1 MFSSFAICSNT
12 RLLLIRV
19 SASGRTCSFN
29 PSIVIP
35 ENCMYCSMERPLC
48 AILCANSLIMFSH
61 CVSIIASG
69 ISIVDLS
76 MIFLI
81 ASSSFVRF
89 ASFSFS
95 TSRCFLKSSLYSAN
109 VSNSDTSE
117 ANSSFNSGSS
127 FALISLILTLN
138 TAGFPAKSAA

>member
-1 MFSSFAICSNT
+1 
-12 RLLLIRV
+12 
-19 SASGRTCSFN
+19 
-29 PSIVIP
+29 
-35 ENCMYCSMERPLC
+35 
-48 AILCANSLIMFSH
+48 
-61 CVSIIASG
+61 
-69 ISIVDLS
+69 